1 MADDARAARLRATFA
16 RPARKQIS
24 ATELDAIRTA
34 AERVMYTG
42 EIYNIWFN
50 KMSCGGIGE
59 VPEGKTKSRTRCN
72 IARDSGYTRADM
84 RSARLGA
91 GQRVDPAFC
100 CLFFARGCCPRGSEC
115 SFLHRLPRVHEIE
128 EQGVDVFGREK
139 HGSFRDDMGGVGS
152 MLRVNRTLYVGRIH
166 EDDTMRYSGKR
177 PAETAEE
184 NRDNP
189 LDRTLRRHFGEWGE
203 IERVRVLPGRG
214 IAFVTYKYEAN
225 AQFAKEAMMHQSLD
239 NDEVLNV
246 RWSTDDPRNPGQ
258 DTEADAR
265 ERGEKHITAVAAAR
279 KETEDDFAA
288 HKDEKIDWE
297 EYARAKRQRL
307 ALSEA
312 EMRRL
317 DEENR
322 RGWEDVPRAK
332 TEAQAK
338 PAEPAGILSADA
350 LRSLKTLR
358 RPAAPSAS
366 APAAPPAQAPLAGV
380 AAYASDSE

>member
-1 MADDARAARLRATFA
+1 MGDDGARAARLRAAHA
-16 RPARKQIS
+16 RPARRQIS
-24 ATELDAIRTA
+24 PAELDAIRTA

-42 EIYNIWFN
+42 EIYNIWYN

-84 RSARLGA
+84 RYARLA
-91 GQRVDPAFC
+91 PGQRADPAFC
-100 CLFFARGCCPRGSEC
+100 CLFFARGCCPRGAEC

-166 EDDTMRYSGKR
+166 EDDALRYSGKR

-184 NRDNP
+184 QRNSP
-189 LDRTLRRHFGEWGE
+189 LDRALRRHFGEWGE
-203 IERVRVLPGRG
+203 LDRVRILPGRG

-239 NDEVLNV
+239 HDEVLNI
-246 RWSTDDPRNPGQ
+246 RWSTDDPRNPEP
-258 DTEADAR
+258 DSEADAR
-265 ERGEKHITAVAAAR
+265 ARGEKHIAAVTAAR
-279 KETEDDFAA
+279 DETAADFDAHPDAA
-288 HKDEKIDWE
+288 VDWD
-297 EYARAKRQRL
+297 EYARAKRQRM
-307 ALSEA
+307 ALSDA

-322 RGWEDVPRAK
+322 RGWADVADAERAAA
-332 TEAQAK
+332 T
-338 PAEPAGILSADA
+338 AEPAGVLSGGALEA
-350 LRSLKTLR
+350 LRHAARR
-358 RPAAPSAS
+358 RPAG
-366 APAAPPAQAPLAGV
+366 PPASTPTALA
-380 AAYASDSE
+380 ALSTYASDSE

>member
-1 MADDARAARLRATFA
+1 MSDEAHAARLRATFA

-24 ATELDAIRTA
+24 PTELDAIRTA

-42 EIYNIWFN
+42 EIYNIWYN

-84 RSARLGA
+84 RSARLGP
-91 GQRVDPAFC
+91 GQRADPAFC
-100 CLFFARGCCPRGSEC
+100 CLFFARGSCPRGSEC

-166 EDDTMRYSGKR
+166 EDDSMRYSGKR

-189 LDRTLRRHFGEWGE
+189 LDRSLRRHFGEWGE
-203 IERVRVLPGRG
+203 IDRVRVLPGRG
-214 IAFVTYKYEAN
+214 IAFVTFKYEAN

-258 DTEADAR
+258 DSEADAR
-265 ERGEKHITAVAAAR
+265 ERGEKHIVAVASSR
-279 KETEDDFAA
+279 QETEADFAERQ
-288 HKDEKIDWE
+288 DENIDWE
-297 EYARAKRQRL
+297 EYSRAKRQRL
-307 ALSEA
+307 ALSDA
-312 EMRRL
+312 EIRRL

-322 RGWEDVPRAK
+322 RGWEDVPQVKAAPQVK
-332 TEAQAK
+332 AVES
-338 PAEPAGILSADA
+338 AGVLSSDA
-350 LRSLKTLR
+350 LRSLKMLK
-358 RPAAPSAS
+358 RPAAAVSAK
-366 APAAPPAQAPLAGV
+366 APPPAPAPLASV
-380 AAYASDSE
+380 AAYGSDSE